1 MTMADDAVTLVAVL
15 PARPLAS
22 LTELVTTAAGAGATA
37 VMVALA
43 GQAAGAAR
51 LPFELADFPAGAPV
65 AESSLS
71 RPDVDALLAAAR
83 TQGVELVMSVTDE
96 EALARVSGV
105 PLAVLHLP
113 AAALLDLRLVS
124 GAAGAGVPLW
134 LDTAMTSI
142 EEVAEAVAAALK
154 VGGRVLLL
162 HGLATAPGR
171 PDELNL
177 RALATLNQRFR
188 LPVGFQ
194 AREAT
199 AAVATA
205 SVALGATV
213 LAVPFSD
220 DGREGFDA
228 AGLAALHADVGL
240 VARALGDG
248 DKRVQPSEWAER
260 DRTHRSLVARVD
272 IARGRALTEDML
284 ATARPGIGIKPRA
297 AAGVIG
303 RRATVDISAGTLIT
317 LGMLE

>member
-15 PARPLAS
+15 PARPLAP
-22 LTELVTTAAGAGATA
+22 LIELVAYAAGAGATA
-37 VMVALA
+37 VMVALV

-51 LPFELADFPAGAPV
+51 LPFELADFVAGGSV

-71 RPDVDALLAAAR
+71 RPDVDALVAAAR
-83 TQGVELVMSVTDE
+83 TQGVELVMSVADE
-96 EALARVSGV
+96 EALARVSGA
-105 PLAVLHLP
+105 PLATLHLP
-113 AAALLDLRLVS
+113 AEALLDLPLVR
-124 GAAGAGVPLW
+124 GAARAGVPLW
-134 LDTAMTSI
+134 LDTAMASI
-142 EEVAEAVAAALK
+142 EEVAEALEAALK

-162 HGLATAPGR
+162 HGLATAPER
-171 PDELNL
+171 LDEINL

-194 AREAT
+194 ARQAMP
-199 AAVATA
+199 AVATA

-228 AGLAALHADVGL
+228 AGLAALHADVRL

-248 DKRVQPSEWAER
+248 EKRVQPSEWAER
-260 DRTHRSLVARVD
+260 DRTHRSLVARVN

-284 ATARPGIGIKPRA
+284 AIARPGIGLKPRA
-297 AAGVIG
+297 AASVIG
-303 RRATVDISAGTLIT
+303 RRATVDIPAGTLIT
-317 LGMLE
+317 LGMIE

>member
-1 MTMADDAVTLVAVL
+1 MTMDDAVTLVAVL
-15 PARPLAS
+15 PARPLVW
-22 LTELVTTAAGAGATA
+22 LIELLTTAAGAGAMA

-43 GQAAGAAR
+43 GQAARAAR
-51 LPFELADFPAGAPV
+51 LPFELADFAAGGSGP
-65 AESSLS
+65 ESTLS
-71 RPDVDALLAAAR
+71 RSDVNTLLSAAR
-83 TQGVELVMSVTDE
+83 MRGVELVMSVADE

-105 PLAVLHLP
+105 PLAALHLP
-113 AAALLDLRLVS
+113 AAALLDLPLVS
-124 GAAGAGVPLW
+124 SAAGAGVPLW
-134 LDTAMTSI
+134 LDTAMASI
-142 EEVAEAVAAALK
+142 EEVAEAVAAASK

-171 PDELNL
+171 PDEINL
-177 RALATLNQRFR
+177 RALATLNRRFR

-194 AREAT
+194 AREA
-199 AAVATA
+199 ALAVATA

-228 AGLAALHADVGL
+228 VGLAALYADVQL

-260 DRTHRSLVARVD
+260 DRMHRSLVARVD
-272 IARGRALTEDML
+272 IARGQALTEDML
-284 ATARPGIGIKPRA
+284 AIARPGIGLKPRA

-303 RRATVDISAGTLIT
+303 RRATVDIPAGTLIT

>member
-15 PARPLAS
+15 PARPLES
-22 LTELVTTAAGAGATA
+22 LTALVTTAARAGATA

-43 GQAAGAAR
+43 GQAARAGR
-51 LPFELADFPAGAPV
+51 LPFELADFAVAAPV
-65 AESSLS
+65 PQSTLS
-71 RPDVDALLAAAR
+71 RGDVDALLAAAR
-83 TQGVELVMSVTDE
+83 AHGVELVMSVADE

-105 PLAVLHLP
+105 PAVLHLP
-113 AAALLDLRLVS
+113 AAALLDLPLLSR
-124 GAAGAGVPLW
+124 AAGAGVPLW
-134 LDTAMTSI
+134 LDTAMASL
-142 EEVAEAVAAALK
+142 EEVAEAVAALK
-154 VGGRVLLL
+154 VRGRVVLL
-162 HGLATAPGR
+162 HGLATVPGR
-171 PDELNL
+171 PDEINL

-194 AREAT
+194 AREA
-199 AAVATA
+199 APAVATA

-228 AGLAALHADVGL
+228 AGLAALHADVRL

-248 DKRVQPSEWAER
+248 DKRVQPSEWPER

-284 ATARPGIGIKPRA
+284 AIARPGIGLKPRA

-303 RRATVDISAGTLIT
+303 RRVTVDIPAGTLIT

>member
-22 LTELVTTAAGAGATA
+22 VTELVITAAGAGATA

-43 GQAAGAAR
+43 GQADRAAR
-51 LPFELADFPAGAPV
+51 LPFELADFAVGVPV
-65 AESSLS
+65 PESSLS
-71 RPDVDALLAAAR
+71 RADVDALVAAAR
-83 TQGVELVMSVTDE
+83 TQGVELVMSVADE
-96 EALARVSGV
+96 ETLARVSEV

-113 AAALLDLRLVS
+113 AAALLDLPLVS
-124 GAAGAGVPLW
+124 GAARAGVPLW
-134 LDTAMTSI
+134 LDTAMACI

-154 VGGRVLLL
+154 GGGRVLLL
-162 HGLATAPGR
+162 HGLTAPGR
-171 PDELNL
+171 PDEINL

-194 AREAT
+194 AREA
-199 AAVATA
+199 APAVATA

-228 AGLAALHADVGL
+228 AGLAALRADVRL

-284 ATARPGIGIKPRA
+284 AIARPGIGLKPRA
-297 AAGVIG
+297 AASVIG
-303 RRATVDISAGTLIT
+303 RRATVDIPAGTLIT

>member
-1 MTMADDAVTLVAVL
+1 MTMGDNAVTLVAVL

-51 LPFELADFPAGAPV
+51 LPFELADFAPGAPGP
-65 AESSLS
+65 SSALS
-71 RPDVDALLAAAR
+71 RPDVEALLAAAR
-83 TQGVELVMSVTDE
+83 TQGVELVVSVADD
-96 EALARVSGV
+96 EALTRVSGV
-105 PLAVLHLP
+105 PLTVLHLP
-113 AAALLDLRLVS
+113 AAALLDLPLVS

-134 LDTAMTSI
+134 LDTAMASI

-171 PDELNL
+171 PDEINL
-177 RALATLNQRFR
+177 RALATLSQRFR

-194 AREAT
+194 TREVAP
-199 AAVATA
+199 AVATA

-228 AGLAALHADVGL
+228 AGLAALHADVRL

-248 DKRVQPSEWAER
+248 DKRVQPSEWAAR

-284 ATARPGIGIKPRA
+284 AIARPGIGLKPRA
-297 AAGVIG
+297 AARVIG
-303 RRATVDISAGTLIT
+303 RRATVDIPAGTLIT